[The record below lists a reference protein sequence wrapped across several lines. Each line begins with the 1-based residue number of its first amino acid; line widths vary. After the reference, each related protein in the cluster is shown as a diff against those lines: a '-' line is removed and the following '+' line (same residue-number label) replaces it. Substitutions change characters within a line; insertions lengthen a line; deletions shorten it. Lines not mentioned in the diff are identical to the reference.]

1 MHRLGFPPRVRA
13 RALLPRELQG
23 TSTWNIRGQDGETSR
38 GAWAWSWLSPIPCD
52 PLSGPPPANRAMSGA
67 GEGVGVELSPHR
79 DCSQSPGRRRRVL
92 NPRYNQSSLQT
103 SCTGTGRED
112 SGTKWCWSRRIAF
125 FKHSP
130 VFVVLPSAS
139 SHCGSDGRF
148 ALQGC
153 TGALVLGGKNK
164 EN

>member
-1 MHRLGFPPRVRA
+1 MEYPWAGWRDLPGSLG
-13 RALLPRELQG
+13 LELAISHPMRPVIW
-23 TSTWNIRGQDGETSR
+23 T
-38 GAWAWSWLSPIPCD
+38 
-52 PLSGPPPANRAMSGA
+52 PPPANRAMSGA

-130 VFVVLPSAS
+130 VFVVLPSAG
-139 SHCGSDGRF
+139 SHCGSDARF